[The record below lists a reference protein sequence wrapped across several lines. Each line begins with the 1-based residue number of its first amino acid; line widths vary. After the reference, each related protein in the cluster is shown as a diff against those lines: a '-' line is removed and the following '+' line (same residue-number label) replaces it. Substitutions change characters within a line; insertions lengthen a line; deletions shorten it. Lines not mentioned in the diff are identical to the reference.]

1 MKEVV
6 SPGDQGQLVDL
17 VDALSPFFALATD
30 PVSESKKFDNEYY
43 ASRYSLANSVLIKL
57 VSPQAEQLS
66 IHFILENQR
75 CGTSLKD
82 QFKDVPLSD
91 RMRERKRREKSL
103 ASSGI

>member
-43 ASRYSLANSVLIKL
+43 VSRYSLANSVLIKL
-57 VSPQAEQLS
+57 VSPQAAQLS
-66 IHFILENQR
+66 IHLFWKIS
-75 CGTSLKD
+75 G
-82 QFKDVPLSD
+82 VAPL
-91 RMRERKRREKSL
+91 
-103 ASSGI
+103 